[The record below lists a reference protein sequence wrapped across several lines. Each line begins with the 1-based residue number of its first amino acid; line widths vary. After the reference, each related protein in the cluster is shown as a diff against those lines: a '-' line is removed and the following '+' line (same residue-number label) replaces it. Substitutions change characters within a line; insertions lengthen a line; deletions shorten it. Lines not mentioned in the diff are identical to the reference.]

1 MKLTKEATIASQ
13 LDKIAAQRDELVAK
27 IKEYEKLLKEQP
39 QYLEKISTPIYQISI
54 DLKKIIYINPA
65 ARKLM
70 KFSSKELYQ
79 NPDLWFQS
87 IHEKDRSTVFRALQN
102 MAKNRESEIL
112 LEYRIKK
119 NDKTYLYVT
128 NRATLIYDSQGNPIY
143 IMGFIHDTSELFTA
157 KKEMLLYDQIMN
169 VAHTE
174 KSIEVAIEAIL
185 RISCLS
191 FEWDEGEVWLIEQS
205 TDSLYCIK
213 IWHNLHDEI
222 KEFYEKSYQLKI
234 NLNEGFQGEVIRN
247 NLPTLVTDYSK
258 HKQYIRGV
266 SAQKAGL
273 KTVFGLPITH
283 QGKILGVLIYFSKHV
298 KKLTH
303 RQISIA
309 EKISAILADIIQNK
323 CNKDQILYITH
334 HDNLTG
340 LINRLALEEF
350 LKTEIN
356 KNNKLIALIMMD
368 FDRFKKI
375 NEFMGLDVG
384 DTVIKHMASKFS
396 ECLFETCASIA
407 NLGGDQFV
415 FVLKDM
421 KRVEEIPPLIERIKS
436 IVKTPLMIKGK
447 NILLTMSVGVGI
459 YPYDGKEVLS
469 LLKNTSIALN
479 HAKSRGGNC
488 VQYFSEILQKTATKT
503 IEVEDNLRR
512 GLVENDFRLYYQP
525 RVDLKS
531 GQIIGV
537 EALLRWQ
544 SPKEGLLLPNTFIPV
559 AEQSDL
565 IVYIG
570 KWVLLEVCRH
580 FPFEHLNI
588 PVSINFSAR
597 QFQIQYDIV
606 KVITLIL
613 EKLSLQP
620 NLLEI
625 EVTES
630 QLMSD
635 PVRSS
640 KVLGSLRKLG
650 LSIAIDDFGT
660 GYSSFQYLKQFK
672 PNRIKIDK
680 SFIDGLPA
688 DCENAGIVKA
698 IIALCRSLEIKV
710 TAEGVENADQL
721 RFLMDEGC
729 DEMQGFYFSK
739 PLPIYDLI
747 YLIDSKKKLTLQ

>member
-1 MKLTKEATIASQ
+1 M
-13 LDKIAAQRDELVAK
+13 
-27 IKEYEKLLKEQP
+27 
-39 QYLEKISTPIYQISI
+39 
-54 DLKKIIYINPA
+54 
-65 ARKLM
+65 
-70 KFSSKELYQ
+70 
-79 NPDLWFQS
+79 
-87 IHEKDRSTVFRALQN
+87 
-102 MAKNRESEIL
+102 
-112 LEYRIKK
+112 
-119 NDKTYLYVT
+119 T

-368 FDRFKKI
+368 FDRFKKSM
-375 NEFMGLDVG
+375 NSWD
-384 DTVIKHMASKFS
+384 
-396 ECLFETCASIA
+396 
-407 NLGGDQFV
+407 
-415 FVLKDM
+415 
-421 KRVEEIPPLIERIKS
+421 
-436 IVKTPLMIKGK
+436 LM
-447 NILLTMSVGVGI
+447 
-459 YPYDGKEVLS
+459 
-469 LLKNTSIALN
+469 
-479 HAKSRGGNC
+479 
-488 VQYFSEILQKTATKT
+488 SEIL
-503 IEVEDNLRR
+503 
-512 GLVENDFRLYYQP
+512 
-525 RVDLKS
+525 
-531 GQIIGV
+531 
-537 EALLRWQ
+537 
-544 SPKEGLLLPNTFIPV
+544 
-559 AEQSDL
+559 
-565 IVYIG
+565 
-570 KWVLLEVCRH
+570 
-580 FPFEHLNI
+580 
-588 PVSINFSAR
+588 
-597 QFQIQYDIV
+597 
-606 KVITLIL
+606 
-613 EKLSLQP
+613 
-620 NLLEI
+620 
-625 EVTES
+625 
-630 QLMSD
+630 
-635 PVRSS
+635 
-640 KVLGSLRKLG
+640 
-650 LSIAIDDFGT
+650 
-660 GYSSFQYLKQFK
+660 
-672 PNRIKIDK
+672 
-680 SFIDGLPA
+680 
-688 DCENAGIVKA
+688 
-698 IIALCRSLEIKV
+698 
-710 TAEGVENADQL
+710 
-721 RFLMDEGC
+721 
-729 DEMQGFYFSK
+729 
-739 PLPIYDLI
+739 
-747 YLIDSKKKLTLQ
+747 